1 MSSSAV
7 GLRFNLAGLA
17 ANYLVV
23 VSLACVIEVLFLAT
37 GGLPF
42 IGLVLLTPPAGFL
55 LLRYWR
61 FAASNG
67 VVLAAVGPLLA
78 YLLFALLYGVS
89 RGDDWRLVHQYLF
102 TCILVAVIAVHV
114 VRSGDGSVLRLTKMA
129 RDALL
134 FSTVSVILSFW
145 LQPYI
150 KPDDDLHRYAGLWD
164 NPNEAALMT
173 VVFLNFVLYRPYR
186 RLIPNGLAIAAATAA
201 VMVAFSRTGLVL
213 FFLSLVLF
221 LFRRRPLAAVIACLA
236 AVPLSFGLLSVLL
249 GIFLRSDLAT
259 LLTWQQASRV
269 GEMYLFFEGSFT
281 RTQATSTYLGYR
293 DILWT
298 RAMAVI
304 SDHFPHGAGL
314 GSFHHLEGG
323 RVLQISPAGVDWL
336 GVHNM
341 YLTIAGEAGV
351 VVFVLLAACYGRLLA
366 RGLFRTADKLPLS
379 IIFVMLLYWTNTH
392 AVLGMRYVMV
402 VFAIAVGLLGRTR
415 GNASG
420 PAAVRRRARRPR
432 WSDSARQGE

>member
-7 GLRFNLAGLA
+7 ALRFNLVDLA

-23 VSLACVIEVLFLAT
+23 VSLACVVDAVFMT
-37 GGLPF
+37 TGLPF
-42 IGLVLLTPPAGFL
+42 VGLVLLTPPAGFL

-89 RGDDWRLVHQYLF
+89 RGDDWLLMNQYLF
-102 TCILVAVIAVHV
+102 SCILTAVIAAHV
-114 VRSGDGSVLRLTKMA
+114 VRSADQSVLRLTRMA
-129 RDALL
+129 RGALL
-134 FSTVSVILSFW
+134 FSTVSVILSPW
-145 LQPYI
+145 LQPYLD
-150 KPDDDLHRYAGLWD
+150 PDDVLHRYAGLWG
-164 NPNEAALMT
+164 NPNEAAIMT

-186 RLIPNGLAIAAATAA
+186 RLIPNALAIALAAAA
-201 VMVAFSRTGLVL
+201 VAVSFSRTGLVL

-221 LFRRRPLAAVIACLA
+221 LFRRRPLVAAIACLA
-236 AVPLSFGLLSVLL
+236 AGPLSFGLLSVLL
-249 GIFLRSDLAT
+249 NIFQRSDLAT
-259 LLTWQQASRV
+259 LLTRQQAMRV
-269 GEMYLFFEGSFT
+269 AEVYLFFEGSFT

-304 SDHFPHGAGL
+304 SDHFPHGAGF

-323 RVLQISPAGVDWL
+323 RVVQISPIGVDWM

-341 YLTIAGEAGV
+341 YLTIAGEAGMV
-351 VVFVLLAACYGRLLA
+351 VLVLLAACYGRLLA
-366 RGLFRTADKLPLS
+366 KGLFRTADGLPFS
-379 IIFVMLLYWTNTH
+379 IIFVILLYWSNTH
-392 AVLGMRYVMV
+392 AVMGMRYLMV

-415 GNASG
+415 GKGFRTHGRAASG
-420 PAAVRRRARRPR
+420 APAAVERTGPAR
-432 WSDSARQGE
+432 

>member
-1 MSSSAV
+1 MSNSAV
-7 GLRFNLAGLA
+7 GLRFNPVNLA

-23 VSLACVIEVLFLAT
+23 VSLACVVDAVFMTT
-37 GGLPF
+37 GIPF
-42 IGLVLLTPPAGFL
+42 VGLVLLTPPAGFL

-89 RGDDWRLVHQYLF
+89 RGDDWRLVYQYLF
-102 TCILVAVIAVHV
+102 SCILTAVIAAHV
-114 VRSGDGSVLRLTKMA
+114 VRSGDESVLRLTRAA
-129 RDALL
+129 RGALF
-134 FSTVSVILSFW
+134 FSTVSVILSPW
-145 LQPYI
+145 LQPYLN
-150 KPDDDLHRYAGLWD
+150 PDDRLHRFAGLWD
-164 NPNEAALMT
+164 NPNEAAVMT

-186 RLIPNGLAIAAATAA
+186 RLIPNALAIAAAVAA
-201 VMVAFSRTGLVL
+201 VMAAFSRTGLVL
-213 FFLSLVLF
+213 FFLSLALF
-221 LFRRRPLAAVIACLA
+221 LFRRRPLAAVTACLA
-236 AVPLSFGLLSVLL
+236 AVPLSFMLLSVLL
-249 GIFLRSDLAT
+249 DILLQSDLAL
-259 LLTWQQASRV
+259 LLTREQSTRV
-269 GEMYLFFEGSFT
+269 AEMYLFFEGSFT

-304 SDHFPHGAGL
+304 SGHFPHGAGF

-323 RVLQISPAGVDWL
+323 RVLNTPTEVEWM

-341 YLTIAGEAGV
+341 YLAIAGEAGV
-351 VVFVLLAACYGRLLA
+351 VVFVLLAACYGLLLVK
-366 RGLFRTADKLPLS
+366 GLFRTDGLPFS
-379 IIFVMLLYWTNTH
+379 IIFVILLYWTNSH
-392 AVLGMRYVMV
+392 AVLGMRYLIV

-432 WSDSARQGE
+432 WSDSARQDE

>member
-1 MSSSAV
+1 MSNSAV
-7 GLRFNLAGLA
+7 GLRFNPVNLA

-23 VSLACVIEVLFLAT
+23 VSLACIVDAVFMTT
-37 GGLPF
+37 GIPF
-42 IGLVLLTPPAGFL
+42 VGLVLLTPPAGFL

-89 RGDDWRLVHQYLF
+89 RGDDWLLVHPYLF
-102 TCILVAVIAVHV
+102 SCILIAVIAAHV
-114 VRSGDGSVLRLTKMA
+114 VRSGDESVLRLTRMA
-129 RDALL
+129 RAALL
-134 FSTVSVILSFW
+134 FSTVSVILSPW

-150 KPDDDLHRYAGLWD
+150 KPDDEMHRFAGLWA

-186 RLIPNGLAIAAATAA
+186 RLIPNALAIAAAAAA
-201 VMVAFSRTGLVL
+201 VAVAFSRNGLVL
-213 FFLSLVLF
+213 FFISLALF

-249 GIFLRSDLAT
+249 NVFQRSDLAV
-259 LLTWQQASRV
+259 LLNRQQALRV
-269 GEMYLFFEGSFT
+269 AEMYLFFEGSFT

-298 RAMAVI
+298 RALAVI
-304 SDHFPHGAGL
+304 SHHFPHGAGL

-323 RVLQISPAGVDWL
+323 RAVYVSPVEMDWM

-341 YLTIAGEAGV
+341 YLTIAGEAGM

-366 RGLFRTADKLPLS
+366 EGLFRTADRLPFS
-379 IIFVMLLYWTNTH
+379 ILFVVLLYWMNTH
-392 AVLGMRYVMV
+392 AILGLRYLMV

-415 GNASG
+415 TRGRAASG
-420 PAAVRRRARRPR
+420 APAAAAVERFGPAR
-432 WSDSARQGE
+432 